1 MTRLKRERAQA
12 TSGGGYPRVDD
23 GCRYYGGPYSR
34 TAGGQQVLEK
44 LHQLG
49 KTAGRVYLVW
59 ADGGYSGPNFLQW
72 AMDTLGWIVQVVLR
86 PREAKGFVL
95 VKKRWI
101 VERTFGWWRWSRRL
115 VQDYEQLP
123 ENAEAMLQIAMIRIM
138 LRRLA

>member
-1 MTRLKRERAQA
+1 
-12 TSGGGYPRVDD
+12 
-23 GCRYYGGPYSR
+23 
-34 TAGGQQVLEK
+34 VLN
-44 LHQLG
+44 
-49 KTAGRVYLVW
+49 AIFYLVAQGCSW
-59 ADGGYSGPNFLQW
+59 RDLP
-72 AMDTLGWIVQVVLR
+72 
-86 PREAKGFVL
+86 FVL

>member
-1 MTRLKRERAQA
+1 VAQGCSWRELPGDFLAWQ
-12 TSGGGYPRVDD
+12 TVYT
-23 GCRYYGGPYSR
+23 YY
-34 TAGGQQVLEK
+34 
-44 LHQLG
+44 
-49 KTAGRVYLVW
+49 
-59 ADGGYSGPNFLQW
+59 FLQW

-123 ENAEAMLQIAMIRIM
+123 ENAEAMLQIAMIRII
-138 LRRLA
+138 LGFVK